1 MDRCDHIWPAVREKP
16 VWWLELWWAE
26 DWWCSPWVIGNQSH
40 LFCISKKVTWRRG
53 VERCDAKSFWAGIA
67 VGIGWP
73 GEKWSCQPWQLSHW
87 ILPTSP
93 KIETHNLFTC
103 IRFWAKFVSRILFYQ
118 ESKLMIHS
126 DCRLCCSRRLIWCDP
141 EQIKNTTHIVDT
153 LYCVFV

>member
-1 MDRCDHIWPAVREKP
+1 MTCSEGEACVMAGTVMGRGRALGHREFESF
-16 VWWLELWWAE
+16 VLHLE
-26 DWWCSPWVIGNQSH
+26 
-40 LFCISKKVTWRRG
+40 KKTWRRG

-73 GEKWSCQPWQLSHW
+73 GEKWSRQPWQLSHW

-103 IRFWAKFVSRILFYQ
+103 IRFLAKFVKIRIGILFYQ

-141 EQIKNTTHIVDT
+141 EQIKNTTHIVNT